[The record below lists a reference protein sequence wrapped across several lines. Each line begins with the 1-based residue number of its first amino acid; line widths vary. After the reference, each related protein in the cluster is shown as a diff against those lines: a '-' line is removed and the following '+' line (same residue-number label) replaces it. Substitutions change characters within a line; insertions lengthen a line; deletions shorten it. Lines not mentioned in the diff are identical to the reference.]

1 MDDYVGMDSPRL
13 LHVIWRGRTLCAMRW
28 KSKGSDSMD
37 NPLMKKDLADSIQEL
52 RNEVERRLMRNKYYV
67 AIKKLDDLLE
77 AIRPLEA
84 EVIDD
89 DLGQRTERAA
99 LTSQPVLESHAPAPV
114 EPASEEI
121 FAAPPPQQQQ
131 PDPVETLHRQ
141 DVFHAV
147 PSEPE
152 APAQQQAAPVTPE
165 PVAGMPNMPESLG
178 GNVYPA
184 TPPQQA
190 AHMAQPVE
198 EVFQPTT
205 PQQQQHGFDQNGN
218 PVDQGQQRQQ
228 PDAMF
233 APRHS
238 AAE

>member
-1 MDDYVGMDSPRL
+1 
-13 LHVIWRGRTLCAMRW
+13 
-28 KSKGSDSMD
+28 
-37 NPLMKKDLADSIQEL
+37 MKKDLADSIQEL

-121 FAAPPPQQQQ
+121 FAVPPQQHQ
-131 PDPVETLHRQ
+131 PEPAETLHRQ
-141 DVFHAV
+141 DVFQAV

-152 APAQQQAAPVTPE
+152 APAPVQPQTAPVMPE
-165 PVAGMPNMPESLG
+165 PVAGTPNMPESLG

-190 AHMAQPVE
+190 AHLAQPVE

-205 PQQQQHGFDQNGN
+205 PQQQHGFDQNGN
-218 PVDQGQQRQQ
+218 PIDQGQQRQQ
-228 PDAMF
+228 ADAMF

>member
-1 MDDYVGMDSPRL
+1 
-13 LHVIWRGRTLCAMRW
+13 
-28 KSKGSDSMD
+28 MD

-84 EVIDD
+84 EVIED

-121 FAAPPPQQQQ
+121 FAAPPPQQQ
-131 PDPVETLHRQ
+131 PEPVETLHRQ
-141 DVFHAV
+141 DVFQAV

-152 APAQQQAAPVTPE
+152 APAPAQPQAAPVMPE
-165 PVAGMPNMPESLG
+165 PVAGTPSMPESLG

-184 TPPQQA
+184 TPPQQTA
-190 AHMAQPVE
+190 QLAQPAE
-198 EVFQPTT
+198 EVFQPAT
-205 PQQQQHGFDQNGN
+205 PQQHGFDQNGN
-218 PVDQGQQRQQ
+218 PIDQGQQRQQ
-228 PDAMF
+228 TDAMF

>member
-1 MDDYVGMDSPRL
+1 
-13 LHVIWRGRTLCAMRW
+13 
-28 KSKGSDSMD
+28 MD

-89 DLGQRTERAA
+89 DLRQRTERAA
-99 LTSQPVLESHAPAPV
+99 LTSQPVLESHAPAPA

-121 FAAPPPQQQQ
+121 FAVPPQQQQ
-131 PDPVETLHRQ
+131 QPEPVETLHRQ
-141 DVFHAV
+141 DVFQTV
-147 PSEPE
+147 PNEPE
-152 APAQQQAAPVTPE
+152 APAPSQTQAAPVMPE
-165 PVAGMPNMPESLG
+165 PVAGTPNMPESLG

-190 AHMAQPVE
+190 AHLAQPAE

-218 PVDQGQQRQQ
+218 PIDQGQQRQQ
-228 PDAMF
+228 TTDAMF

>member
-1 MDDYVGMDSPRL
+1 LDDVAGMDSPRL
-13 LHVIWRGRTLCAMRW
+13 LHVLWCGRMVCAMRW

-89 DLGQRTERAA
+89 DLTQRTERAA
-99 LTSQPVLESHAPAPV
+99 LTSQPVLESHPPAPV

-121 FAAPPPQQQQ
+121 FAVQPQQQ
-131 PDPVETLHRQ
+131 PEPVETLPRQ
-141 DVFHAV
+141 DVFQAV

-152 APAQQQAAPVTPE
+152 APAPAQPQATPAMPE
-165 PVAGMPNMPESLG
+165 PVAGSPTMPESLG

-184 TPPQQA
+184 TPPQQS
-190 AHMAQPVE
+190 AHLAQPAE
-198 EVFQPTT
+198 EVFQPST
-205 PQQQQHGFDQNGN
+205 PQQPQGFDQSGN
-218 PVDQGQQRQQ
+218 PIDQGQQRQQ
-228 PDAMF
+228 TDAMF